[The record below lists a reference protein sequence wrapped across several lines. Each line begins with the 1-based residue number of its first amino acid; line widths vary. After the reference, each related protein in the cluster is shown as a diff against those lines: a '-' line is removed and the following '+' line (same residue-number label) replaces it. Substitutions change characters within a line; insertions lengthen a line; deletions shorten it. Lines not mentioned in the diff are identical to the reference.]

1 MLIRGPG
8 IRWLTRSGWLHNHL
22 DAFRGLL
29 YHPTDVG
36 PPILNQLT
44 ARPDLFRRFPIG
56 VQRRLAYRAIRPAAT
71 DWLRARVARVRVN
84 PRKSIVGARV
94 KGDSVIIRL
103 DDGTIRVFDRV
114 VLATGYRI
122 DLSRY
127 AFLSRDLVAS
137 LHLVNGYPVLT
148 EGFESS
154 IPGLHFL
161 GAPAA
166 ESYGPLMRF
175 VSGTTYTASRLARYV
190 VSQWGNRSI
199 EPIELSSRGHLASG
213 T

>member
-1 MLIRGPG
+1 
-8 IRWLTRSGWLHNHL
+8 LHNNL
-22 DAFRGLL
+22 PPIRGLL

-36 PPILNQLT
+36 PPILNQLI
-44 ARPDLFRRFPIG
+44 ARPDLFRRFPLG
-56 VQRRLAYRAIRPAAT
+56 LQRRLAYPAIRPAAT
-71 DWLRARVARVRVN
+71 DWLRARVRVRVN

-94 KGDSVIIRL
+94 KGDSVILRL
-103 DDGTIRVFDRV
+103 DDGTIRAFDRV

-122 DLSRY
+122 DVSRY

-154 IPGLHFL
+154 VPGLHFL

-175 VSGTTYTASRLARYV
+175 VSGTTYAATHLTRYV
-190 VSQWGNRSI
+190 LSQSGHRSI
-199 EPIELSSRGHLASG
+199 EPTELSSRGHLASK